1 MPNRIIKESICES
14 RNLAEVSFFA
24 EDLYKRLI
32 TYADD
37 YGRFNAD
44 YQIILA
50 RLYPREIGIVSID
63 DIEDAITELIGAGK
77 IAFYTS
83 TARKEIYGC
92 FPNWANHQRVRDSKE
107 KYPAPED
114 TSINDWYLKRF
125 VSRDMKRRILERDG
139 MKCQECGKYVMANVS
154 SAERAI
160 KFGAGLFHID
170 HIVPVNQGG
179 RATYENL
186 RLLCPSCNLR
196 RKKRFTIEEIIEMS
210 HSAED
215 CAVIPEAA
223 DSCRE
228 LPQDAASLCRN
239 PNPNRIRNRN
249 PNPNPNAHAREDG
262 FFDEFWAIYPKK
274 QDKQHAKKAFEKIN
288 PDRSLLDKMIS
299 AVKQWSQSQ
308 QWTKDGGQFIP
319 MPATWLNGKR
329 WEDEAP
335 VVQGNVTAQQ
345 YSQRSYTET
354 ELEDR
359 TSMND
364 LFAEAAG
371 L

>member
-1 MPNRIIKESICES
+1 MPNRILKESICTS
-14 RNLAEVSFFA
+14 DNLDTLSAFHETVF
-24 EDLYKRLI
+24 YRLI
-32 TYADD
+32 VNVDD
-37 YGRFNAD
+37 YGRMDARPK
-44 YQIILA
+44 ILA
-50 RLYPREIGIVSID
+50 ARLFPLK
-63 DIEDAITELIGAGK
+63 DIRASQMEDALRALTSAELVILYTVDGK
-77 IAFYTS
+77 PFLQMKTWD
-83 TARKEIYGC
+83 R
-92 FPNWANHQRVRDSKE
+92 HQTVRATKSR
-107 KYPAPED
+107 YPSPED
-114 TSINDWYLKRF
+114 GEITSASTCMQLQADASEC
-125 VSRDMKRRILERDG
+125 SR
-139 MKCQECGKYVMANVS
+139 
-154 SAERAI
+154 
-160 KFGAGLFHID
+160 
-170 HIVPVNQGG
+170 
-179 RATYENL
+179 
-186 RLLCPSCNLR
+186 
-196 RKKRFTIEEIIEMS
+196 
-210 HSAED
+210 
-215 CAVIPEAA
+215 
-223 DSCRE
+223 
-228 LPQDAASLCRN
+228 
-239 PNPNRIRNRN
+239 NPNRIRNRN

-364 LFAEAAG
+364 LFAEAAC